1 MFKFSSQFLNRTK
14 LVYFKNSRNHGYPI
28 NYIFFV
34 LLQNCNQR
42 EDLRRFIHYGR
53 GETVLKKLGDII
65 HEFTHRKSN
74 QF

>member
-1 MFKFSSQFLNRTK
+1 MAIRLII
-14 LVYFKNSRNHGYPI
+14 Y
-28 NYIFFV
+28 FFV

-53 GETVLKKLGDII
+53 GETVFKKLGDII

-74 QF
+74 QFQKKESEYI